1 MVANGISIPQER
13 IAAFCRRH
21 RVRRLA
27 FFGSV
32 LTDHFTPESDL
43 DVLIE
48 FEPGATPGLITFA
61 GLALELEAI
70 FGRTVDLRMP
80 EDLSPHFRDAAVRGS
95 KLLHAA

>member
-1 MVANGISIPQER
+1 MTVNGVSIPQAL
-13 IAAFCRRH
+13 IAEFCRRH
-21 RVRRLA
+21 RVHRLSL
-27 FFGSV
+27 FGSV
-32 LTDHFTPESDL
+32 LTDRFTPQSDL

-48 FEPGATPGLITFA
+48 FEAGATPGLIAFA